1 MKESER
7 KGGKPRKL
15 DQKKVLDMHARGF
28 SAPEIAQQQGVAHS
42 TVWRFLERMKP
53 EIGAVEEFKK
63 TRPDV
68 LARIQAKSLDAQ
80 ERIIDTLDDGLVA
93 ALKPGQKTGLL
104 IALNTINGTA
114 FDKERLERGQ
124 STQNHSIV
132 AKMLSSA
139 LSDIYKPVRS
149 GQRQESAATSLVNVQ
164 PDGETQGQ

>member
-1 MKESER
+1 
-7 KGGKPRKL
+7 
-15 DQKKVLDMHARGF
+15 
-28 SAPEIAQQQGVAHS
+28 
-42 TVWRFLERMKP
+42 MKP

>member
-1 MKESER
+1 MKETER
-7 KGGKPRKL
+7 KQGTPRKL

-53 EIGAVEEFKK
+53 EIGAIEEFKK
-63 TRPDV
+63 TRPEV

-80 ERIIDTLDDGLVA
+80 ERIIDTLDDGLVG

-124 STQNHSIV
+124 STANHSIV
-132 AKMLSSA
+132 TKMLSSA

-149 GQRQESAATSLVNVQ
+149 GQRQERTDTSPVHVTEDEEAQ
-164 PDGETQGQ
+164 S